1 MTIEYENEYI
11 QLLKVKYY
19 IKKKNNIDNKFI
31 IPDFN

>member
-19 IKKKNNIDNKFI
+19 IKKNNIDNKFI
-31 IPDFN
+31 FPDFN